1 MKLFFLIL
9 FLIVSTMTAAQCKI
23 SGMVKGETGESII
36 AAVITASHSTDP
48 SLSEYS
54 ITNDKGAYN
63 LTIKKPGTYTIT
75 VSCLGYK
82 TQEIKT
88 GIKDT
93 DTSLNLP
100 FLLKEDA
107 QLLDEVTVTGR
118 RTGIAFR
125 GDTVRYDAQI
135 FKDGSEKVLGDVLNK
150 LPGIEVDA
158 TGKVKSQGKDVDKI
172 LFNGQDFF
180 NGNSQIAVNN
190 LPADIADKVEVI
202 NNYSEYS
209 LLDGFQSHD
218 GTAINIG
225 VNKGFLGKLSG
236 EVSAAYGIKDKY
248 RYQGNLMKMGTES
261 MLSFIGSYNN
271 TGAEVFSL
279 DDYIQLQ
286 GGAKALVNSRNS
298 NFIELSQEE
307 KELLSPQNNVYSRTN
322 GLSSFNYSS
331 RLSSKLKFNGYLLYN
346 TKKEKSADE
355 NKNTYIIPEHE
366 DLLFYSQTHKR
377 QRTNFM
383 GSDLNLKYDR
393 SENCKIDYKA
403 VLSGNGLFK
412 GSEDS
417 DERYDTHIMTIG
429 KNNST
434 SFKMSHIV
442 SFIKSTP
449 KGLLTGDIHGRYSNA
464 NSGYTFETDSL
475 LLPIAP
481 MEEGSPFVGRQKQH
495 RKDYGFGAN
504 MAYTHKWGSFL
515 LKGNISSAYT
525 NQCWTSELRNPERY
539 ASFIPDDKWGNRLRL
554 KLWENSLTVS
564 FSKKKGLLRFNISG
578 TGHRYDISTSPMA
591 LSNKSLVRFTPD
603 VDATLYFSPKKILK
617 AYFHTE
623 YKPLS
628 PDVFSPGSYIL
639 DYRILYAGNDLKT
652 IWTSRYNAGLSY
664 QFYDLFSNTM
674 FFFTG
679 GYTRTNND
687 VTYNYRTDGILSER
701 RAVNSPDSYN
711 VSGNFYLNKGLS
723 TPLKLNLSGTYNF
736 TRLTNYLDGTENKIK
751 INSLTGKISITSHFN
766 SFINA
771 ELYTQAEYMDNRS
784 SFNKELSNQ
793 LTEHYGGEL
802 KFNFNNKVIANLGA
816 EQMKTK
822 ITDYTKEIFLF
833 NGSVHYEIDK
843 KLALS
848 IKGQNML
855 YLRNMNWTT
864 LSFDGFHKQERFF
877 YQIPGNILFNISY
890 KF

>member
-1 MKLFFLIL
+1 M
-9 FLIVSTMTAAQCKI
+9 AGAQCKI
-23 SGMVKGETGESII
+23 SGTVKTKSGESII
-36 AAVITASHSTDP
+36 AAVINASHSTDP

-63 LTIKKPGTYTIT
+63 LTVKKSGAYTIT

-82 TQEIKT
+82 TQEIKI

-100 FLLKEDA
+100 FLLKEDT

-125 GDTVRYDAQI
+125 GDTVRYDARI

-158 TGKVKSQGKDVDKI
+158 TGKVKSQGKDVDKV

-180 NGNSQIAVNN
+180 NGNSQVAVNN
-190 LPADIADKVEVI
+190 LPADIADNVEVI

-225 VNKGFLGKLSG
+225 VNNGFLGKLSG

-248 RYQGNLMKMGTES
+248 RYQGNLIKMGTKS

-271 TGAEVFSL
+271 TGAEVFNL
-279 DDYIQLQ
+279 EDYIQLQ

-307 KELLSPQNNVYSRTN
+307 KALLSPQNNVYARTN

-331 RLSSKLKFNGYLLYN
+331 QLSSKLKFNGYLLYN

-355 NKNTYIIPEHE
+355 NKNTYIIPGHE
-366 DLLFYSQTHKR
+366 DLLFYSRTQNR

-383 GSDLNLKYDR
+383 GSNLNLKYDR
-393 SENCKIDYKA
+393 SEHCKIDYKG

-417 DERYDTHIMTIG
+417 DERHDDHIMTFG
-429 KNNST
+429 RNNST
-434 SFKMSHIV
+434 SFKMSHVV

-449 KGLLTGDIHGRYSNA
+449 KGLLTGDINGRYLNV
-464 NSGYTFETDSL
+464 NSGYAFDTDSL

-481 MEEGSPFVGRQKQH
+481 MEEGSPFAGRQKQY
-495 RKDYGFGAN
+495 RKDYGFEAN
-504 MAYTHKWGSFL
+504 MAYIHKWGSFL

-525 NQCWTSELRNPERY
+525 DQSWGSELRDSGRDAP
-539 ASFIPDDKWGNRLRL
+539 FIPGDKWANKTRL
-554 KLWENSLTVS
+554 KLWDNSLTVS
-564 FSKKKGLLRFNISG
+564 FSKKNGLFRFNIGG
-578 TGHRYDISTSPMA
+578 TGHIYDISTNPIV
-591 LSNKSLVRFTPD
+591 LSKKSLVRFTPD
-603 VDATLYFSPKKILK
+603 VNTTLYFSPKNILK
-617 AYFHTE
+617 AYFHPE
-623 YKPLS
+623 YRPLS
-628 PDVFSPGSYIL
+628 PDVFNPGTYIL
-639 DYRILYAGNDLKT
+639 DYRSLRAGNDLKT
-652 IWTSRYNAGLSY
+652 IWTFRYNAGLSY

-679 GYTRTNND
+679 GYTRVHND

-701 RAVNSPDSYN
+701 RAVNSPDSHH

-723 TPLKLNLSGTYNF
+723 IPLKLNLSGTYNF
-736 TRLTNYLDGTENKIK
+736 TCLTNYLDGRENKIK
-751 INSLTGKISITSHFN
+751 INSLTGKVSITSNFN
-766 SFINA
+766 GFINA
-771 ELYTQAEYMDNRS
+771 ELYTRVEYMDNRS
-784 SFNKELSNQ
+784 SLNKESSNQ
-793 LTEHYGGEL
+793 LTQHYGGEL
-802 KFNFNNKVIANLGA
+802 KFNFHNKLVADLGG

-833 NGSVHYEIDK
+833 NGSVRYEIDK
-843 KLALS
+843 KLAFS

-855 YLRNMNWTT
+855 NLRNMNWTT
-864 LSFDGFHKQERFF
+864 LSFDGFHKQERLF